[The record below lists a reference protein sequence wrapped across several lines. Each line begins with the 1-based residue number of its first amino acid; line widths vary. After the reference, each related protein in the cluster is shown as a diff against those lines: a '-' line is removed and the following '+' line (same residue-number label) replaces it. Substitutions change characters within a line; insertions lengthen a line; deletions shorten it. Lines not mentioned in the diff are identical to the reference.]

1 MKDIG
6 KGTDDE
12 RQTRLHVV
20 HVAVVLLAFVGVL
33 ALYICYLQTFGAE
46 KLAHHPLNQRSA
58 QAETE
63 IQRGSLLDAKG
74 RALAQS
80 TAPGQRSYPMGAA
93 MAPVTGYIGE
103 RIGSAGLEGRE
114 NQALLGRTDEM
125 NRLGP
130 VAQLLQSE
138 RGNDVHTT
146 INADV
151 QQAAYDA
158 FAGRRGAAVVLDAT
172 TGAVLAM
179 VSWPSYDPAR
189 VEDDWDSLREQADGP
204 LLNRVRYGMYPPGST
219 IKPMMAD
226 AALAASVTNTTET
239 FDCDGVL
246 DVGGGQSIRE
256 AHGEVHGNVNLEEA
270 VTESCNVTFG
280 KLAVR
285 MGAKKLGDAFER
297 FGFTKELTGDL
308 ASEAAHLPDFSK
320 LGKGDTAQVGIG
332 QSSLLVTPMEMALVA
347 AAFANGGV
355 VMQPYLVQSV
365 TTPRVE
371 PFPVSM
377 LLLTTMG
384 LSLTLFWT
392 LTLAGC
398 WTFRNSVKERDDFV
412 AATAHDLTT
421 PLVALR
427 RLIGRDDVEA
437 KVLAERMMRLVKNLT
452 DFLKLGGR
460 RPGPELRPIDLRK
473 AYEEAYALF
482 RDDYRWHFGG
492 KDVATEGPAALMA
505 EADETMAVQIL
516 WNLLANDLKYAAPCG
531 SVAVRFAASGAFV
544 TVSFADTGRGLPA
557 AERKRIFDRYY
568 RVQSVM
574 TSGKGGFGIGLCTA
588 REFARA
594 MGGDLTVAAN
604 EPQGCVFTLKL
615 RRAK

>member
-6 KGTDDE
+6 KGTEDE

-20 HVAVVLLAFVGVL
+20 HVAVVLLALIGVL

-58 QAETE
+58 QAEME

-130 VAQLLQSE
+130 VTQLLQSD

-179 VSWPSYDPAR
+179 VSCPSYDPAR
-189 VEDDWDSLREQADGP
+189 VEDDWDSLHEQADGP
-204 LLNRVRYGMYPPGST
+204 LLNRVLYGMYPPGST

-226 AALAASVTNTTET
+226 AALATGVTNPSET

-256 AHGEVHGNVNLEEA
+256 AHGEVHGQVNLEQA

-280 KLAVR
+280 QLAVR

-308 ASEAAHLPDFSK
+308 ASEAAHLPDFGV

-365 TTPRVE
+365 TTP
-371 PFPVSM
+371 SG
-377 LLLTTMG
+377 LTIREARPEKW
-384 LSLTLFWT
+384 FE
-392 LTLAGC
+392 A
-398 WTFRNSVKERDDFV
+398 
-412 AATAHDLTT
+412 TT
-421 PLVALR
+421 PERAALIDGYMESVVTR
-427 RLIGRDDVEA
+427 GTGTAARVSGIRVTGKTGTAENAQGKDHAWFIGSADV
-437 KVLAERMMRLVKNLT
+437 
-452 DFLKLGGR
+452 GGR
-460 RPGPELRPIDLRK
+460 KIAFAIIVENS
-473 AYEEAYALF
+473 
-482 RDDYRWHFGG
+482 GG
-492 KDVATEGPAALMA
+492 GGIE
-505 EADETMAVQIL
+505 
-516 WNLLANDLKYAAPCG
+516 AAP
-531 SVAVRFAASGAFV
+531 
-544 TVSFADTGRGLPA
+544 
-557 AERKRIFDRYY
+557 I
-568 RVQSVM
+568 
-574 TSGKGGFGIGLCTA
+574 
-588 REFARA
+588 
-594 MGGDLTVAAN
+594 
-604 EPQGCVFTLKL
+604 
-615 RRAK
+615 AKKIVLSME